1 MAYIGNDL
9 EVAFQ
14 SYLIID
20 DISSSFNGSVTSFAL
35 QEGGAAPEHLPINPK
50 QS

>member
-9 EVAFQ
+9 YLAFQ

-20 DISSSFNGSVTSFAL
+20 DISNIYGSETSS
-35 QEGGAAPEHLPINPK
+35 AAQMVLSHSL
-50 QS
+50 SD